1 MTPAEA
7 REIIADLRRKTELT
21 EQEIKLHDKV
31 LNKSFEDVPLIQ
43 HWVLSSAGPPR
54 NGWTVSRWNKL
65 HKLLKTSVTDIHGA
79 IYRGTKFPWIM
90 GGQATFKNLKE
101 IQSEITEFLEDFDE
115 GKPVKVTRIMP
126 FTKDKKIAKV
136 FASEAKG
143 YKLNQGYTFD
153 DGYIHIIES
162 GAKGVDVAKE
172 VLKDHIKLPDSDEVV
187 VAKREK
193 EVLIVPGTILIPVR
207 RVGRE
212 FIWTIS
218 RDKDGKKK

>member
-7 REIIADLRRKTELT
+7 REILAELRQKSNLT

-65 HKLLKTSVTDIHGA
+65 HKLLKSSVTDINGA

-90 GGQATFKNLKE
+90 GGQVTLKNLQE
-101 IQSEITEFLEDFDE
+101 IQSEITGFLENFDE

-153 DGYIHIIES
+153 DGYVHIIES
-162 GAKGVDVAKE
+162 GAKGVDIAKE
-172 VLKDHIKLPDSDEVV
+172 VLKDHIKLPGSDEVV

-193 EVLIVPGTILIPVR
+193 EILIVPGTVLIPVR
-207 RVGRE
+207 RTKRE
-212 FIWTIS
+212 FYWKITS
-218 RDKDGKKK
+218 N